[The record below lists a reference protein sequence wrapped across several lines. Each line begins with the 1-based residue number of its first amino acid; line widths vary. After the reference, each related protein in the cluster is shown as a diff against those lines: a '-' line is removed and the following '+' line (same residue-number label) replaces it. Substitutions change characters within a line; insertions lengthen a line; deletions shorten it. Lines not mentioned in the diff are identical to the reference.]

1 MPKITKS
8 EIEKKLPPTSKI
20 MGWTVVIVCVAFLV
34 WCCYEMHRQNDLSP
48 LAYIGGEIGAILT
61 AAFGLYCWRAK
72 ATDTFKIALLKAEL
86 EKQEGTIIN
95 QDVPQDSGIAN
106 YMEDD
111 SNGNYVE

>member
-1 MPKITKS
+1 MPKTTKS
-8 EIEKKLPPTSKI
+8 EIEKKLPPTSKV
-20 MGWTVVIVCVAFLV
+20 MGWTVVIICVAFLI

-61 AAFGLYCWRAK
+61 ASFGLYCWRAK

-86 EKQEGTIIN
+86 EKQEDITINTNI
-95 QDVPQDSGIAN
+95 PQDSGIEN
-106 YMEDD
+106 YMGDE

>member
-20 MGWTVVIVCVAFLV
+20 MGWTVVIVCVAFLI
-34 WCCYEMHRQNDLSP
+34 WCCCEMHRQNDLSP

-61 AAFGLYCWRAK
+61 ASFGLYCWRAK

-86 EKQEGTIIN
+86 EKQEGIIIN
-95 QDVPQDSGIAN
+95 TNVPQDSGIEN
-106 YMEDD
+106 YMGDE

>member
-1 MPKITKS
+1 MPKTTKS

-20 MGWTVVIVCVAFLV
+20 MGWTVVIICVAFLI

-61 AAFGLYCWRAK
+61 ASFGLYCFRSIS
-72 ATDTFKIALLKAEL
+72 TDTFKIALLKAEL
-86 EKQEGTIIN
+86 EKQEGITIN
-95 QDVPQDSGIAN
+95 TNVPQDSGIEN
-106 YMEDD
+106 YMGDE

>member
-1 MPKITKS
+1 MPKTTKS
-8 EIEKKLPPTSKI
+8 EIEKKLPPTSKV
-20 MGWTVVIVCVAFLV
+20 MGWTVVIICVVFLI

-61 AAFGLYCWRAK
+61 ASFGLYCWRAK

-86 EKQEGTIIN
+86 EKQEGITIN
-95 QDVPQDSGIAN
+95 TNVLQDSGTEN
-106 YMEDD
+106 YMGDE

>member
-1 MPKITKS
+1 MPKTTKS
-8 EIEKKLPPTSKI
+8 EIEKKLPPTSKV
-20 MGWTVVIVCVAFLV
+20 MGWTVVIICVAFLI

-61 AAFGLYCWRAK
+61 ASFGLYYWRAK

-86 EKQEGTIIN
+86 EKQEGITIN
-95 QDVPQDSGIAN
+95 TNVPQDSGTEN
-106 YMEDD
+106 YMGDE

>member
-1 MPKITKS
+1 MPKTTKS

-20 MGWTVVIVCVAFLV
+20 MGWTVVIICVAFLI

-48 LAYIGGEIGAILT
+48 LAYIGGEIGAILR
-61 AAFGLYCWRAK
+61 ASFGLSCWRAK

-86 EKQEGTIIN
+86 EKQEGITIN
-95 QDVPQDSGIAN
+95 TNVPQYSGIEN
-106 YMEDD
+106 YMGDE